1 MGWRNVNGQ
10 GNSLGNSV
18 TGTRMRGTRVAWR
31 IAIAAALTVA
41 GAALPLTAHH
51 SHANY
56 DISTWLVMEGKVK
69 QIVLIAPHSI
79 VYLDVKNEKGE
90 LTTWAL
96 EATNPR
102 GIEGNG
108 VKREDVRAGDT
119 VKARC
124 HVLRDGAKGC
134 LLGFITPMHGDVARG
149 HGVEREWD

>member
-1 MGWRNVNGQ
+1 MPSKNAAWRNVVVA
-10 GNSLGNSV
+10 SLC
-18 TGTRMRGTRVAWR
+18 
-31 IAIAAALTVA
+31 VA
-41 GAALPLTAHH
+41 GFAVPLPTPLPTPLTALLTAHH

-56 DISTWLVMEGKVK
+56 DISAWIVMQGTVK
-69 QIVLIAPHSI
+69 QIVLIAPHSV

-90 LTTWAL
+90 LATWAL

-119 VKARC
+119 IKARC

-134 LLGFITPMHGDVARG
+134 LLGFITPMHGDMARG
-149 HGVEREWD
+149 HGVEHEWD

>member
-1 MGWRNVNGQ
+1 MPWRVFAVV
-10 GNSLGNSV
+10 SCLLGFAV
-18 TGTRMRGTRVAWR
+18 
-31 IAIAAALTVA
+31 
-41 GAALPLTAHH
+41 PLSAHH

-56 DISTWLVMEGKVK
+56 DTSKWVVMEGTVK

-79 VYLDVKNEKGE
+79 VYLDVKDAKGE
-90 LTTWAL
+90 TSTWAL

-102 GIEGNG
+102 GIMNNG

-119 VKARC
+119 IKVRC

-134 LLGFITPMHGDVARG
+134 LLGFIAPTHGDAARG

>member
-1 MGWRNVNGQ
+1 MTWRTVIVA
-10 GNSLGNSV
+10 SLV
-18 TGTRMRGTRVAWR
+18 VASS
-31 IAIAAALTVA
+31 AI
-41 GAALPLTAHH
+41 PLVAHH

-56 DISTWLVMEGKVK
+56 DISAWVVLEGTVK

-90 LTTWAL
+90 PTTWAL

-102 GIEGNG
+102 GIQGNG

-119 VKARC
+119 IKARC

-134 LLGFITPMHGDVARG
+134 LLGFITPLHGDAARG